1 MSSTKVKDSVVALFT
16 CQNRIFVIQRQ
27 PYLTAFPGYH
37 SFPGGKVD
45 RKDSDQPFEIP
56 FLRNHNAK
64 LMHALCREI
73 EEELNF
79 DLVAAILEGEVE
91 HISNFGFAIT
101 PTFNPIRFHARF
113 FRIELTSEIE
123 FKADSDETAWAG
135 WLSVLEFMNQYHQ
148 GQILAAVPTLR
159 VMERFAENTN
169 VNNAQLHL
177 SYDPQYE
184 VPSMQPVYQVLQIP
198 VLSNTLPPAESTN
211 AFILGDEKCER
222 FLIDPSPATTS
233 ELTRLVHV
241 VRSFQITGVFLT
253 HHHGDHHQ
261 YSNEL
266 AREFKVPMRMSRDSY
281 ERICKKFGADYF
293 EQLKIEF
300 AQEGDVLTKWLGKNI
315 RIFEIPGHDEGQLGL
330 APTTMEWFLVGDL
343 IQGIGTVVIA
353 APEGNMKKYFASL
366 ERVIALNP
374 KIIIPSHGMPLK
386 STLYLKK
393 TLDHRLMRE
402 SQILKLYQE
411 GKSKD
416 EMLSELYQDIDP
428 GLLQAAFQNI
438 ESHLIKLEEDRLI

>member
-1 MSSTKVKDSVVALFT
+1 MSSVNVRDSVVALFT

-27 PYLTAFPGYH
+27 SYLTVFPGYH

-45 RKDSDQPFEIP
+45 QEDSDQPIEIP

-79 DLVAAILEGEVE
+79 DLVAAILKGEVE
-91 HISNFGFAIT
+91 RISKFGFAIT

-113 FRIELTSEIE
+113 FRIELASEIE
-123 FKADSDETAWAG
+123 FKADSNETAWAG
-135 WLSVLEFMNQYHQ
+135 WLSVQEFLKQYHQ
-148 GQILAAVPTLR
+148 GQILAAVPTLL

-184 VPSMQPVYQVLQIP
+184 VPSMQPVYQVLQMP

-211 AFILGDEKCER
+211 AFILGDERCER
-222 FLIDPSPATTS
+222 FLIDPSPATTN
-233 ELTRLVHV
+233 ELTRLIHV
-241 VRSFQITGVFLT
+241 VRSLHITGVFLT
-253 HHHGDHHQ
+253 HHHRDHHQ
-261 YSNEL
+261 YSNKL

-293 EQLKIEF
+293 EQIKIEF
-300 AQEGDVLTKWLGKNI
+300 AREGDVLTKWLGKNI

-393 TLDHRLMRE
+393 TLEHRLMRE

-416 EMLSELYQDIDP
+416 EMLSELYPDIDP
-428 GLLQAAFQNI
+428 RLLQAAFHNI
-438 ESHLIKLEEDRLI
+438 KSHLIKLQEDHLI